1 MIAVMSLKTCKSYPR
16 AQTLN
21 YASLA
26 AILISAVLT
35 VWMFIMITQI
45 KLIRFMLLSTNLPL
59 TGISGIPISAKTIF
73 SLPTKEFTLIRLNG
87 NE

>member
-1 MIAVMSLKTCKSYPR
+1 MIDDCRHVLKNLQSYPR

-59 TGISGIPISAKTIF
+59 TGISGIQISAKTIF
-73 SLPTKEFTLIRLNG
+73 PYLQRSSPL
-87 NE
+87 